1 MITMSATTN
10 PIMMI
15 TPLVSPPVTGALDVV
30 GVCAHADHDSA
41 ATIMKART
49 PHTHV
54 NSNASDHLMTRSS
67 LHPDRPGELDDVIS
81 PSCAA
86 QCRRLSAERTGE
98 VVKGETALAA
108 EVEVGRG
115 VDCAAPPH
123 IHHPAIPLV
132 AFHLNITAQQWT
144 MRTERRTMMARR
156 KGEHD

>member
-1 MITMSATTN
+1 MITMSATTI
-10 PIMMI
+10 PMMII

-54 NSNASDHLMTRSS
+54 NPNASDHLMTRSS

-86 QCRRLSAERTGE
+86 RADACPPSAPAKSSRSRQRLPQRSKLVEGWI
-98 VVKGETALAA
+98 AL
-108 EVEVGRG
+108 
-115 VDCAAPPH
+115 
-123 IHHPAIPLV
+123 
-132 AFHLNITAQQWT
+132 HLLTST
-144 MRTERRTMMARR
+144 TRPS
-156 KGEHD
+156 HS